1 MSLAKIFGCFLL
13 LIFVISASAQA
24 SDPTSIKIGT
34 LQDPHGRTLIVE
46 RSLGGTILG
55 PPPTNLQIR
64 NYQGIVVAYSPTDN
78 FVISICPHVEFC
90 LAIPHGGFYTL
101 SPVWKLDYQ
110 SVDFFA
116 QKIPNACYDNL
127 NSDLSHRAEAKE
139 LCEYLNN
146 PEKLSVRNRAFND
159 PAYLKEPLNFSP
171 APPVMILIS
180 PFLVIMMNIH
190 IFLGYF
196 FLGGVIGL
204 HRHWINK
211 KVLLTGQTTTEFI
224 LKSAK
229 IISLLLSIT
238 SVLCLPVMTS
248 GQLGVPVLYSYFF
261 MVMGAFICRKYS
273 RNKNKEPAVQS
284 AP

>member
-1 MSLAKIFGCFLL
+1 MNLTKILGCFLL
-13 LIFVISASAQA
+13 LLCVISTSAQA
-24 SDPTSIKIGT
+24 SDPTAIKIDT

-46 RSLGGTILG
+46 RSLGSTILG

-64 NYQGIVVAYSPTDN
+64 NYQGIVVAHSPTDS
-78 FVISICPHVEFC
+78 FVVSICPHIEFC
-90 LAIPHGGFYTL
+90 YALPHSGFYTL

-110 SVDFFA
+110 SVDFSA
-116 QKIPNACYDNL
+116 QKIPNACHDNV

-196 FLGGVIGL
+196 FMGGVIGL
-204 HRHWINK
+204 HKHWINK
-211 KVLLTGQTTTEFI
+211 RILLTGQTTTEFI
-224 LKSAK
+224 WKSIK
-229 IISLLLSIT
+229 IICLLLSII
-238 SVLCLPVMTS
+238 SVICLPAIS
-248 GQLGVPVLYSYFF
+248 SSLLGVPILYSYFF
-261 MVMGAFICRKYS
+261 MIMGAFMCRKYS
-273 RNKNKEPAVQS
+273 QNKNKEPAVQS
-284 AP
+284 AS